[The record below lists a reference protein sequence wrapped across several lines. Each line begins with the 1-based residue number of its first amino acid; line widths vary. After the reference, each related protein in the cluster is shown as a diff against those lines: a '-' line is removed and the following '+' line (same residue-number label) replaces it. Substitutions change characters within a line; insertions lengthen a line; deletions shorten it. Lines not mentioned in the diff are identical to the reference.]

1 MTTRNGSGST
11 TPGRAVA
18 QVVLAAAGFL
28 PVPPPA
34 EPPDEPPEEPADEP
48 PEEPPAEPDDVVLDE
63 EVDVVELEDD
73 DSDVPD
79 LLAEVLDAVSEPEER
94 ESVR

>member
-1 MTTRNGSGST
+1 M
-11 TPGRAVA
+11 A

-28 PVPPPA
+28 LVPPPE
-34 EPPDEPPEEPADEP
+34 EPPDEPLEDPPVEPV
-48 PEEPPAEPDDVVLDE
+48 EPDDAVLGD

-79 LLAEVLDAVSEPEER
+79 LLAAVLDVVSEPEER